1 MSART
6 DGWTRGERARPRR
19 QTRNIPIQPSP
30 NRSRP
35 KSSPVGVHCVR
46 VASTH
51 RTHTRVNGAA
61 SLRRRRTEGRDWI
74 FFFPLVRVE
83 ASAQSDIFL
92 GSQFDEANGD
102 GSPGLTWPRRF
113 PTGRKIAARARAGVA
128 RGSAVRARPRDAK
141 RRRKR
146 ARWTRAGSRA
156 GSRAAAGAPRSG
168 ARARGSKAH
177 LFRGELCVSEP
188 NQDSQEGVVR
198 PLVVAVDL
206 ADALEEV
213 VSAADGRLPL
223 VGLRVGRGAGDG
235 GVSAGAAR
243 EARRGGRARER
254 RGRRRERVEI

>member
-1 MSART
+1 M
-6 DGWTRGERARPRR
+6 D
-19 QTRNIPIQPSP
+19 
-30 NRSRP
+30 
-35 KSSPVGVHCVR
+35 
-46 VASTH
+46 
-51 RTHTRVNGAA
+51 
-61 SLRRRRTEGRDWI
+61 

-113 PTGRKIAARARAGVA
+113 PTGRKIAARARGLRGDRRFA
-128 RGSAVRARPRDAK
+128 RVRATRTDGGSGRGGRARVRARVRAPR
-141 RRRKR
+141 R
-146 ARWTRAGSRA
+146 ARR
-156 GSRAAAGAPRSG
+156 GAG

-223 VGLRVGRGAGDG
+223 VGLQVGRGAGDG
-235 GVSAGAAR
+235 GLSAGAAR
-243 EARRGGRARER
+243 EARRGNARGSAEDAGGRGLKSERPARGNGRAPVRAPSRGAEAR
-254 RGRRRERVEI
+254 ARGRGTAAKKKRGLADFASSVGRGARAGRRASRHAPPPPPSRPVPR